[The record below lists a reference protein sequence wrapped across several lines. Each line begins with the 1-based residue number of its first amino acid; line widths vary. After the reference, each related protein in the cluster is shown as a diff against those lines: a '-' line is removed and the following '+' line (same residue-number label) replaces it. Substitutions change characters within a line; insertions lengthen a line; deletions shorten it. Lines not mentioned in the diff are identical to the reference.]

1 MELKNIYEERRS
13 VNFFDTNKELSEAK
27 LKEIIDLAVLAP
39 SAFNL
44 QPWRIIAVK
53 SKQGKEKLFNLANQ
67 QPKVK
72 EAPYSLIMVG
82 DKKAFRDENRVW
94 ADIEAAAGKEG
105 MEGYRDAARFL
116 YGTTPERGLKFA
128 ESNTGLLAMSIM
140 YAAKGLGV
148 DSHAMSGIDFD
159 GIKEKFNLK
168 EDEEVVMVITM
179 GYHKIEKEL
188 YPRSPRKG
196 FDEIVEIV

>member
-1 MELKNIYEERRS
+1 
-13 VNFFDTNKELSEAK
+13 
-27 LKEIIDLAVLAP
+27 VLAP

-53 SKQGKEKLFNLANQ
+53 SEQAKEDLFNLANQ

-82 DKKAFRDENRVW
+82 DKKAFRDENSVW
-94 ADIEAAAGKEG
+94 NDMEAAFGKEG
-105 MEGYRDAARFL
+105 MEGARDAARFL
-116 YGTTPERGLKFA
+116 YGTTPERSLKFA

-140 YAAKGLGV
+140 YASKSLGV
-148 DSHAMSGIDFD
+148 DSHPMSGIDFD
-159 GIKEKFNLK
+159 GIKEKFKLH

-179 GYHKIEKEL
+179 GYHNKEKEL

-196 FDEIVEIV
+196 FDEIVETI

>member
-1 MELKNIYEERRS
+1 MELKKIYEERRS
-13 VNFFDTNKELSEAK
+13 VNFFDTEKELSEDK

-53 SKQGKEKLFNLANQ
+53 SKQAKEDLFNLANS

-94 ADIEAAAGKEG
+94 ADMEAAFGKEG
-105 MEGYRDAARFL
+105 MEGARGAARFL
-116 YGTTPERGLKFA
+116 YGSSPEREIKFA

-140 YAAKGLGV
+140 YAAKSLGV
-148 DSHAMSGIDFD
+148 DSHPMSGLDFD
-159 GIKEKFNLK
+159 GIKEKFKLQ
-168 EDEEVVMVITM
+168 EDEEVVMVITL
-179 GYHKIEKEL
+179 GYHNREKEL
-188 YPRSPRKG
+188 YPRGSRKG
-196 FDEIVEIV
+196 FAEIVETV